1 MNKGKKSSIESL
13 FYNNKFLL
21 VFSIIVAIILWAN
34 VKINYSDDVVRTV
47 SDVKVSLAEN
57 ISLPEGYKA
66 FYDEKDLYVEVEVSG
81 KAYNVSK
88 HALLKDDIVVE
99 TAGSYV
105 DSAGQK
111 TLNLTAKISETSTAT
126 DVNITKISPSSV
138 TVYFDK
144 ETTDT
149 FNVVASLENEI
160 DSLATEQFTVGNI
173 VPSMTTVDVT
183 GPATI
188 INNLE
193 KVYFKSAID
202 EGNLP
207 LTETKVVEAQIAY
220 VLDRSSDSKYLT
232 CPSINESN
240 PATVTIPLYVSKVVD
255 THVKF
260 INQPDAYTEKE
271 PEYKVNPGKVN
282 ILYNSKGEEMNACYV
297 GTIDFS
303 NVSNKVNYFEF
314 PVDEKLVV
322 SLVDKSITKFTV
334 TMDMSSM
341 SSVTLNKTPSKIVFT
356 NPDENYNYTINY
368 EKSEL
373 DSITVIGPKSKLDK
387 ITEEDLQIDINVSSM
402 SLMRSNEQ
410 LVEVS
415 NISIDSE
422 GFEDCW
428 VYGKYKAYI
437 SVEEKA

>member
-1 MNKGKKSSIESL
+1 
-13 FYNNKFLL
+13 
-21 VFSIIVAIILWAN
+21 
-34 VKINYSDDVVRTV
+34 
-47 SDVKVSLAEN
+47 
-57 ISLPEGYKA
+57 
-66 FYDEKDLYVEVEVSG
+66 
-81 KAYNVSK
+81 
-88 HALLKDDIVVE
+88 
-99 TAGSYV
+99 
-105 DSAGQK
+105 
-111 TLNLTAKISETSTAT
+111 
-126 DVNITKISPSSV
+126 
-138 TVYFDK
+138 
-144 ETTDT
+144 
-149 FNVVASLENEI
+149 
-160 DSLATEQFTVGNI
+160 
-173 VPSMTTVDVT
+173 
-183 GPATI
+183 
-188 INNLE
+188 
-193 KVYFKSAID
+193 
-202 EGNLP
+202 
-207 LTETKVVEAQIAY
+207 
-220 VLDRSSDSKYLT
+220 
-232 CPSINESN
+232 
-240 PATVTIPLYVSKVVD
+240 
-255 THVKF
+255 
-260 INQPDAYTEKE
+260 
-271 PEYKVNPGKVN
+271 
-282 ILYNSKGEEMNACYV
+282 MNACYV

-334 TMDMSSM
+334 TIDMSSM

-387 ITEEDLQIDINVSSM
+387 ITEEDIQIDINVSSM